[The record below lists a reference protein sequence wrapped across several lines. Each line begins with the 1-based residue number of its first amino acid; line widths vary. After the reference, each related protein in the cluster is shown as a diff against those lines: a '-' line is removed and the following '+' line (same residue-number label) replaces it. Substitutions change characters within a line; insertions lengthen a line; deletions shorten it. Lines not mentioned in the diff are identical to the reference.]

1 MNSDVNNSE
10 YYKQKYLKY
19 KFKYLEQKKLIG
31 GLNLG
36 TKKCPKKL
44 SFFDSRETALKLI
57 ELYNCTYED
66 LKKLNEQKI
75 KDIQKNDIDDV
86 ETIKKLKSIGF
97 PFDFFYDRKVDSK
110 KLLKAGFPLK
120 NFKEKGLTI
129 LELYALLKDDETL
142 LSIAQELKSLDAGR
156 DGKDKFLLQLF
167 WNQNNIK
174 IVFIQELRR
183 LISIKVF
190 KDIYDDL
197 KFQKQSGEIVSSPWN
212 IEVIFTKEEFDKIY
226 DKKPLEDKDSTVRLK
241 YIGTPTD
248 FKQMGFT
255 PAELKDEFTVE
266 ELKTAFTLDELTAA
280 GFSV

>member
-1 MNSDVNNSE
+1 MNNDNNSE

-36 TKKCPKKL
+36 INKCPENL
-44 SFFDSRETALKLI
+44 GVFDSRKTALKLMQ
-57 ELYNCTYED
+57 EYNCRYED
-66 LKKLNEQKI
+66 LRKLDIKKIES
-75 KDIQKNDIDDV
+75 IQINDIDDV
-86 ETIKKLKSIGF
+86 EIIKKLKSIGF

-129 LELYALLKDDETL
+129 LELYALLKDDEKL
-142 LSIAQELKSLDAGR
+142 LSIAQKLKSLPDGR
-156 DGKDKFLLQLF
+156 DEKDKFLLQLF
-167 WNQNNIK
+167 WNLVPNIK
-174 IVFIQELRR
+174 LTFVQDLVRI
-183 LISIKVF
+183 ISIKVF
-190 KDIYDDL
+190 KDIYDDSKL
-197 KFQKQSGEIVSSPWN
+197 QKQSDKIVSSPWT
-212 IEVIFTKEEFDKIY
+212 IEVIFTQEELDKI
-226 DKKPLEDKDSTVRLK
+226 DGKQLLEGKDSTVRLK

-255 PAELKDEFTVE
+255 STELRGEFTLD
-266 ELKTAFTLDELTAA
+266 ELKTAFTTAELTAA